1 MKATIAIRYWAA
13 LDLHALNCVLGWMNA
28 EGELVKAERF
38 ATTEEEL
45 SKAVR
50 ALGKKGVVITLEAG
64 PMTRWA
70 VRILRPLVER
80 VIVCDPRKNK
90 LVSQNTRKNDFGDV
104 ERMCELLRL
113 NGLKEVWM
121 GQDEGRDL
129 FREAVGEW
137 LGWRDQQRH
146 LKTLIKGKY
155 RQWGITQMGKKDVFN
170 AEGRKEY
177 LLLVKDSEQRSFID
191 RLYRQFDQ
199 AWAMWLETGR
209 QVRRMSK
216 KYPEVLAFQDIPGIA
231 DVGSNVFSAIVEDPH
246 RFAEVSRLWR
256 FCRLGIVDKSSDGK
270 PLGYQRLDKRG
281 HGELKNVAYTAW
293 RTACKC
299 TTKDNEV
306 KRYYQ
311 KSLERTHSV
320 RHARLN
326 TQRKILEVMWTV
338 WRKGVPYDPEKFFPQ
353 ATPPKKPTGVA
364 G

>member
-1 MKATIAIRYWAA
+1 MKANLSIRCWAA
-13 LDLHALNCVLGWMNA
+13 LDLHALNCVLGWMNTD
-28 EGELVKAERF
+28 GELVKAVRF

-45 SKAVR
+45 IKAVR
-50 ALGKKGVVITLEAG
+50 ALGKTGVVITLEAG

-70 VRILRPLVER
+70 VRILRPLVEK

-90 LVSQNTRKNDFGDV
+90 LVSQDARKNDFGDV
-104 ERMCELLRL
+104 ERLCELLRL

-121 GQDEGRDL
+121 GQDESRDL

-170 AEGRKEY
+170 ADGRNDY
-177 LLLVKDSEQRSFID
+177 LHLVKDPEQRSFID

-216 KYPEVLAFQDIPGIA
+216 KYPEVAVFQEIPGIA
-231 DVGSNVFSAIVEDPH
+231 DVGSNVFSAMVEDPH
-246 RFAEVSRLWR
+246 RFPEVSKVWR
-256 FCRLGIVDKSSDGK
+256 FCKLGIVDKTSDGK
-270 PLGYQRLDKRG
+270 PLGYQRLDRAG

-293 RTACKC
+293 RTACKS
-299 TTKDNEV
+299 TTGDNEV
-306 KRYYQ
+306 KRYYL

-326 TQRKILEVMWTV
+326 TQRKILEVMWTI
-338 WRKGVPYDPEKFFPQ
+338 WRKGVPYDPKKFFPQ
-353 ATPPKKPTGVA
+353 ATPPNKPTGVA